1 MQRSLRPLLLRGAFG
16 VAFSFAAVA
25 SAATEAARFEG
36 DWRFEQGRLVL
47 VSAAEAMAGQ
57 CAAPMSAPLTLVAT
71 GTGRD

>member
-47 VSAAEAMAGQ
+47 MTAAEAMASQ
-57 CAAPMSAPLTLVAT
+57 CAAPLRAPLAFMAADTT
-71 GTGRD
+71 RD